1 VVDRRSRGAAGTGLL
16 AALALLL
23 AGCASIPTTGAVVP
37 GDPVRAQD
45 PPPYVGI
52 VAAPPRP
59 GADEQAIVNGFL
71 AALSSYVPGYP
82 TAREFLSPDVAAAW
96 RPGERTVIF
105 DGDTGPVVTATGE
118 GRVGLG
124 ADVVATLGADGSYTK
139 ASAGSRL
146 DLDLRLEQVDVAGS
160 PEWRITT
167 PPEGVML
174 SDFDFEREFA
184 SYDLYFF
191 DPQYQV
197 LVPDPVH
204 VPRSGSVTTLLAE
217 ALLAG
222 PSDWL
227 APAVGTAFPDGVALD
242 VRSVPV
248 SGGLAAVA
256 LTPEAAE
263 APPDRREQMAAQ
275 LSWTLQQVPEVQRVT
290 ITSGGVPLVG
300 DGTTPAPVDTYERYD
315 PAVLPRESA
324 VFVVAEG
331 VVASSRG
338 DAPQPVGGPLGTG
351 DPVVRSVA
359 VDPARGSRGVAV
371 DESGTQLLAA
381 GFGTDDTGA
390 SLLQGADLAAPA
402 WDRTGLVWSLDRGTG
417 GLTVV
422 DPTTARTAA
431 VAVPPEGGPERPPE
445 QLAVSLDG
453 TRIALRAGGRVWL
466 GLVLRDPAAPL
477 TVRLDGLREVPVD
490 EVPVLDVAWA
500 DPSRLAVLQQAPEQN
515 PTVSVVDTSGARS
528 LSRGTVPGAVALAAA
543 PGQPLVAATEDGRL
557 LRLDVVLRWIPFG
570 EGGAPAYQG

>member
-1 VVDRRSRGAAGTGLL
+1 V
-16 AALALLL
+16 
-23 AGCASIPTTGAVVP
+23 
-37 GDPVRAQD
+37 
-45 PPPYVGI
+45 
-52 VAAPPRP
+52 
-59 GADEQAIVNGFL
+59 
-71 AALSSYVPGYP
+71 
-82 TAREFLSPDVAAAW
+82 
-96 RPGERTVIF
+96 
-105 DGDTGPVVTATGE
+105 
-118 GRVGLG
+118 
-124 ADVVATLGADGSYTK
+124 
-139 ASAGSRL
+139 GSRL

-167 PPEGVML
+167 PPAGVVL

-248 SGGLAAVA
+248 SGGLATVA

-263 APPDRREQMAAQ
+263 APPERRDQMAAQ
-275 LSWTLQQVPEVQRVT
+275 LSWTLRQVPDVQQVT

-324 VFVVAEG
+324 VFVVAAEG

-338 DAPQPVGGPLGTG
+338 GPPRPVGGPLGAG

-371 DESGTQLLAA
+371 DESGTQLLTA
-381 GFGTDDTGA
+381 GFGPDDTLTV
-390 SLLQGADLAAPA
+390 LLEGADLAAPA

-422 DPTTARTAA
+422 DPATAGAAA
-431 VAVPPEGGPERPPE
+431 VSVPAEGGPEQRPE

-453 TRIALRAGGRVWL
+453 TRIALRVGGRVWL
-466 GLVLRDPAAPL
+466 GLVLRDPAEPL
-477 TVRLDGLREVPVD
+477 TVRLDGLREVPLD
-490 EVPVLDVAWA
+490 ETPVLDVAWA
-500 DPSRLAVLQQAPEQN
+500 DPSRLAVLQQAPEQD
-515 PTVSVVDTSGARS
+515 PTASVVETSGARS

-557 LRLDVVLRWIPFG
+557 LRLDIVLRWAPFG

>member
-1 VVDRRSRGAAGTGLL
+1 MVADPRPARTGTLALL
-16 AALALLL
+16 VLALLL
-23 AGCASIPTTGAVVP
+23 TGCASIPTTGAVVP

-52 VAAPPRP
+52 VAAPPRR

-71 AALSSYVPGYP
+71 SALSSYVPGYP

-96 RPGERTVIF
+96 RPGEGTVIY
-105 DGDTGPVVTATGE
+105 DADTGPVVSATGE
-118 GRVGLG
+118 GRVRVG
-124 ADVVATLGADGSYTK
+124 ADVVARLGADGSYTR
-139 ASAGSRL
+139 APGGSRL
-146 DLDLRLEQVDVAGS
+146 DLDLELVPVDVDGS

-167 PPEGVML
+167 PPPGVVL

-184 SYDLYFF
+184 SYDLHFF
-191 DPQYQV
+191 DPQFQV

-248 SGGLAAVA
+248 SGGLATVA
-256 LTPEAAE
+256 LTVEAAE
-263 APPDRREQMAAQ
+263 ASPEQRDQMAAQ
-275 LSWTLQQVPEVQRVT
+275 LSWTLRQVPEVQRVT

-300 DGTTPAPVDTYERYD
+300 DATTPAPVDTYERYD

-338 DAPQPVGGPLGTG
+338 GAPRPVAGPLGAG

-371 DESGTQLLAA
+371 DESGTRLITA
-381 GFGTDDTGA
+381 GFGAEDDRT
-390 SLLQGADLAAPA
+390 LLLEGADLAPPA
-402 WDRTGLVWSLDRGTG
+402 WDRTGLVWSLDRRTG

-422 DPTTARTAA
+422 DPATAGAAA
-431 VAVPPEGGPERPPE
+431 VSVPEEARPEPPLE
-445 QLAVSLDG
+445 QFALSLDG

-466 GLVLRDPAAPL
+466 GLVLRDAAEPL
-477 TVRLDGLREVPVD
+477 AVRLDGLREVSLD
-490 EVPVLDVAWA
+490 ETPVLDVAWG
-500 DPSRLAVLQQAPEQN
+500 DPSRLAVLRQTPEQD
-515 PTVSVVDTSGARS
+515 PTVTIVETSGAGS
-528 LSRGTVPGAVALAAA
+528 VSRGTVAGAVTLAAA
-543 PGQPLVAATEDGRL
+543 PGQPLVAATDDGRL
-557 LRLDVVLRWIPFG
+557 LRLDVVLRWTPFG

>member
-1 VVDRRSRGAAGTGLL
+1 MVDRRSRGTAVTGLL

-139 ASAGSRL
+139 APVGSRL

-167 PPEGVML
+167 PPGGVML

-217 ALLAG
+217 ALLTG

-248 SGGLAAVA
+248 SGGLATVA
-256 LTPEAAE
+256 LTSEAAE

-275 LSWTLQQVPEVQRVT
+275 LSRTLQQVPEVQQVT

-381 GFGTDDTGA
+381 GFGTDDTGT

-466 GLVLRDPAAPL
+466 GLVLRDPAGPL
-477 TVRLDGLREVPVD
+477 TVRLAGLREVPLD
-490 EVPVLDVAWA
+490 EAPVLDVAWA
-500 DPSRLAVLQQAPEQN
+500 DPSGLAVLQRVPEQN